1 MNPSNCSFSTR
12 RQPAHGRAA
21 ALLKPSSHNITF
33 MKKYLI
39 IPALALLSAC
49 QPPLPEVPP
58 SNRTVVQPKGSSD
71 SMKSWNQVTQQEA
84 DAVLPFNN
92 MRR

>member
-1 MNPSNCSFSTR
+1 
-12 RQPAHGRAA
+12 
-21 ALLKPSSHNITF
+21 

-39 IPALALLSAC
+39 IPAVALLSSC
-49 QPPLPEVPP
+49 YHPLPEVPP
-58 SNRTVVQPKGSSD
+58 SNRTVVQPKGSTD
-71 SMKSWNQVTQQEA
+71 TVKSWNQVTKQES